1 MKAPVASKLVTDA
14 NSISAHW
21 RNELDLDELMEDQL
35 RAAGVLDQRV
45 DVVAIGKASREMA
58 AAARSVLGQR
68 VQRQLIICDE
78 QSAAAEP
85 AGDDVVIG
93 EHPVPGAGS
102 WRAGR
107 RLLAFLAAVPD
118 ADCTLFL
125 LSGGASSLCVRPEPP
140 LEVGDLRAVW
150 EAALASGADIT
161 TLNQIRATTS
171 RIAGGGVLR
180 HVRTTRSQSLIL
192 VDNVISGAR
201 WVASGLTYDYTPT
214 PDEVASL
221 VARIGLTGSPL
232 AERLRSAFDHR
243 LVSMA
248 APVCASHENAVVA
261 QPSLLAD
268 HARAEALRRGYR
280 VVEMGSDVHGD
291 VRSVSARWSNA
302 LRAALAPGDAICVVG
317 VGEVT
322 VQVNG
327 EGLGGRC
334 QEFAWLMAGALAPL
348 ERESAFV
355 ARASDGCDYLAGVGG
370 AWVDGST
377 RQRAE
382 HLGFDWDQVLDEN
395 DSFSPLSALGQ
406 LLVGGHT
413 GWNLCDLYV
422 ACVGEKPPLDLKH
435 SSTTVPD

>member
-1 MKAPVASKLVTDA
+1 MKEPVTSRLVTDA
-14 NSISAHW
+14 NAISAHW
-21 RNELDLDELMEDQL
+21 RSELDLDDLVAGQL
-35 RAAGVLDQRV
+35 RAAGVTDQRV

-58 AAARSVLGQR
+58 AAARRVLGPR
-68 VQRQLIICDE
+68 MQRQLIVCDE
-78 QSAAAEP
+78 QSALMEP
-85 AGDDVVIG
+85 VGADVVIG

-107 RLLAFLAAVPD
+107 RLLDFLGGATD

-125 LSGGASSLCVRPEPP
+125 LSGGASSLCVWPEPP
-140 LEVGDLRAVW
+140 LEVSDLRALW

-161 TLNQIRATTS
+161 TLNQIRAATS

-180 HVRTTRSQSLIL
+180 HVRTPRSQSLIL

-221 VARIGLTGSPL
+221 VARIDLTGSLL
-232 AERLRSAFDHR
+232 AERLLGAFEHR

-248 APVCASHENAVVA
+248 APVRAAHENLVVA

-280 VVEMGSDVHGD
+280 VVDMGSDVHGD
-291 VRSVSARWSNA
+291 VRSVGARWSDA
-302 LRAALAPGDAICVVG
+302 IRAALAPGDAICVVG

-355 ARASDGCDYLAGVGG
+355 ARASDGCDYLEGVGG

-382 HLGFDWDQVLDEN
+382 QLGFDWDQVLDEN

-422 ACVGEKPPLDLKH
+422 ACVGEQRSPDPKD
-435 SSTTVPD
+435 SSP